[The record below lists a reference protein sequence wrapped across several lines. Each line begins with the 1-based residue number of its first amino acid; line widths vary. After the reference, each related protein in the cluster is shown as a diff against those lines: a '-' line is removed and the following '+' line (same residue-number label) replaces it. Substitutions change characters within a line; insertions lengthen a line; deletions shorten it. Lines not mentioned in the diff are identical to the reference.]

1 MYNMSSNSSNSST
14 EIFGNTKQI
23 SPSKHWCF
31 TLNNYTTD
39 DIDTFRNIDSSI
51 VPKYIFQEETGE
63 NGTPHLQGYLMFKSK
78 KRPKSIFK
86 NNKIHWEKCRSVKHA
101 INYCKKGD
109 TRTGEC
115 YSRCIPLPYKIDIK
129 LYDWQK
135 ELVKIVDKEPDDR
148 SIYWIWEDKGCRGK
162 TTFAKWLFLNYD
174 GVVVLSGKGTD
185 MKNGI
190 IKYEEKTGNL
200 PKIVIINVPRS
211 NTGFL
216 SYTGIEEIKDMFFF
230 SGKYEGG
237 MVCGKNPHLLIFANE
252 APDYYKMSEDRWKEI
267 QI

>member
-1 MYNMSSNSSNSST
+1 MVKNSSNSSKG
-14 EIFGNTKQI
+14 ILGNTKQI

-39 DIDTFRNIDSSI
+39 DINTFRNIDSSI

-63 NGTPHLQGYLMFKSK
+63 NGTPHLQGYLAFSTK
-78 KRPKSIFK
+78 KRPKSIFE
-86 NNKIHWEKCRSVKHA
+86 NKRIHWEKCRSIKHS
-101 INYCKKGD
+101 IDYCKKGD
-109 TRTGEC
+109 TRSGEC
-115 YSRCIPLPYKIDIK
+115 YARGIPLPYKLNIN
-129 LYDWQK
+129 LFDWQK
-135 ELVKIVDKEPDDR
+135 DIVEILRQDPDDR
-148 SIYWIWEDKGCRGK
+148 SIYWIWESQGCRGK
-162 TTFAKWLFLNYD
+162 TTFAKWLFLNYE

-190 IKYEEKTGNL
+190 VKYEEKTGFL

-211 NTGFL
+211 NSGFL

-237 MVCGKNPHLLIFANE
+237 MVCGANPHLLIFANE
-252 APDYYKMSEDRWKEI
+252 SPDYERMSEDRWKVI
-267 QI
+267 NI